1 MKKLNIIIPTINRK
15 DLLMEALIPINNQLD
30 QFEKLLI
37 IDNGNQDIEN
47 SIRHLELFKQNKV
60 EVYIPGSNLGVG
72 PSWNYGIQR
81 FKDSD
86 YLLFLNDDI
95 VISDTQL
102 NEIQQVLIDIEFW
115 LATGNYHW
123 SMFMLSKECWE
134 YFLKQDGYVF
144 DPSYYPAYF
153 EDNDMHYRIILAY
166 SSINGNTLLYPNDNW
181 HIGLKEMNP
190 LIFRNSMTIQKDPK
204 INSGFGKN
212 QTYFVRKWGG
222 MPGHEKYR
230 TPFNRQ

>member
-15 DLLMEALIPINNQLD
+15 DLLMEALIPINKQLD

-37 IDNGNQDIEN
+37 IDNGKQDIKD
-47 SIRHLELFKQNKV
+47 SIRNLELVKQDKV
-60 EVYIPGSNLGVG
+60 EIFIPENNLGVG
-72 PSWNYGIQR
+72 PSWNYGIQKFR
-81 FKDSD
+81 DSE

-95 VISDTQL
+95 VISDSQL
-102 NEIQQVLIDIEFW
+102 YNIQDYLTNTPDFW
-115 LATGNYHW
+115 LLTGDHFW
-123 SMFMLSKECWE
+123 SMFMLSRTCWE

-153 EDNDMHYRIILAY
+153 EDNDMHYRITLAY
-166 SSINGNTLLYPNDNW
+166 ENIYNKKIAYPNNM
-181 HIGLKEMNP
+181 HIGSTEMDP
-190 LIFRNSMTIQKDPK
+190 AVFRNSMTIKKDPK

-222 MPGHEKYR
+222 MPGHEKFK
-230 TPFNRQ
+230 TPFNK